1 MNPKVP
7 FALPQGF
14 CSWLEGQ
21 LSRFCSLSSPSGDR
35 HGVFAFARA
44 YGAALAEMGLSVGF
58 EEYEGGPVLVALA
71 PEASPPYTLVVGHL
85 DTVLPARPA
94 RREGGRLFATGA
106 VDMKGGLV
114 ALLGALR
121 LLRETG
127 VPYPRDL
134 AVVAVPDEESTGA
147 ASKEAMAAWGQ
158 KARRVLVIEPG
169 EARNGRETLV
179 LGRKGMAEF
188 RLQVR
193 GVAAHSGLAFHDG
206 RSAALAAA
214 RFVVESQR
222 LIASG
227 RTVNVARMV
236 VGDHAFVAD
245 LPRQA
250 PLLTS
255 SQRLNVVPDAA
266 TVVGEFRFPEE
277 DEGEALANALQAL
290 AKTLSRE
297 LGVGMELTLGQ
308 WVAPVDARAGMALAE
323 RAKGLAHELG
333 LELEIETSRGG
344 ISLSNFLARPEL
356 PVLDGLGPVGGGMHT
371 PEEFVDLASLHKR
384 TQLLAMLL
392 ATLGE
397 GNGESSGK

>member
-1 MNPKVP
+1 MNAKVRFP
-7 FALPQGF
+7 LPEGF
-14 CSWLEGQ
+14 HCWLENE
-21 LSRFCSLSSPSGDR
+21 LARFCSISSASDDPQ
-35 HGVFAFARA
+35 GVAAMAHA
-44 YGAALAEMGLSVGF
+44 YGAALAEAGLAVGR
-58 EEYEGGPVLVALA
+58 EEHGGREVLVALA

-85 DTVLPARPA
+85 DTVLPAGPV
-94 RREGGRLFATGA
+94 RREGGRLFGTGS

-114 ALLGALR
+114 ALLGALQ
-121 LLRETG
+121 LLRENRT
-127 VPYPRDL
+127 PWPRNL
-134 AVVAVPDEESTGA
+134 AALAVPDEESSGT
-147 ASKEAMAAWGQ
+147 ASRAAMAAWGP
-158 KARRVLVIEPG
+158 KAERVLVVEPG

-214 RFVVESQR
+214 RFVAESQR

-250 PLLTS
+250 HLLAS

-277 DEGEALANALQAL
+277 DEGEALADALQAL
-290 AKTLSRE
+290 TKSLSRE
-297 LGVGMELTLGQ
+297 LGVTMELTLGQ
-308 WVAPVDARAGMALAE
+308 WVAPVDARAGLSLAE
-323 RAKGLAHELG
+323 RAKDLAKV
-333 LELEIETSRGG
+333 LELELEVETCRGG